1 MPIESFKLQLTID
14 QWPDDQITY
23 ESHLNSSL
31 SMTPKISS
39 LVQYF
44 RLKIVAEVKE
54 SSLLNIIWYRKFIEY
69 FACKGSLL
77 TKKLKNFQIVQ
88 FCSGY
93 GCYCFQ
99 RSYFITHT
107 LFLDFRCFLDI
118 FYEIAHA
125 RDLQRYTACAF
136 EIFLTTIV
144 SRQWFVYKYFWYE
157 LFHISS
163 AVTLKLTSDVVVID
177 SNNRHFDIR
186 LTIIEKI
193 QEISSGLKEKRQN

>member
-1 MPIESFKLQLTID
+1 MNLISIHLWAWLRRSPLLFSIFDWKLLLSSKSRVYLTFDI
-14 QWPDDQITY
+14 
-23 ESHLNSSL
+23 
-31 SMTPKISS
+31 
-39 LVQYF
+39 
-44 RLKIVAEVKE
+44 
-54 SSLLNIIWYRKFIEY
+54 YRKFIEY
-69 FACKGSLL
+69 FACKGRLS
-77 TKKLKNFQIVQ
+77 TKKLKMFQIVQ

-107 LFLDFRCFLDI
+107 LFLDFRCFLYI

-136 EIFLTTIV
+136 EIFFTTIV

-186 LTIIEKI
+186 LTVIEKKI
-193 QEISSGLKEKRQN
+193 QEISSGSKEKRQN